1 MHICNRQF
9 YPTCFAQLES
19 LILSVQEATVGRK
32 RDANEWQD
40 MLKVWERSG
49 SSRAEF
55 CREHDVPVSTFDY
68 WRKKQRDNVDES
80 PRLVKIPRKATAV
93 VEAANIRIIID
104 GRLSVELRDGFTAE
118 NLSTV
123 LQAISLCS

>member
-1 MHICNRQF
+1 
-9 YPTCFAQLES
+9 
-19 LILSVQEATVGRK
+19 VGRK

-40 MLKVWERSG
+40 MLKVWEQSG
-49 SSRAEF
+49 SSRTEF
-55 CREHDVPVSTFDY
+55 CREHDVSVSTFDY

-80 PRLVKIPRKATAV
+80 SRLVKIPRTATAV
-93 VEAANIRIIID
+93 LETANIRIIID
-104 GRLSVELRDGFTAE
+104 SRLSVDLRDGFTAE